1 MKKKIKKYT
10 VKPINAGFSLIEL
23 AVVLAISA
31 VIGLAIWKLLPAMR
45 GTANVDAPRIA
56 LQEAQTALEGFILRE
71 NRLPCPSS
79 AASAQNGI
87 EDCTGNVQVG
97 TLPYSTLGLSAGVP
111 MRYGVYRNAAAAVK
125 NDADLAQAKQRFLPT
140 SPINILGP
148 INGLDFCVA
157 LKNAIASP
165 SALAASASGVSIAYG
180 LAHAGANGNFEG
192 ANADSNPAFELASA
206 AQSSSYDDKVA
217 IAGHSELFG
226 RLNCPE
232 RLSNANGAARSLY
245 AAFDNDLNAAL
256 YAEYREFVVKVRAI
270 NLLFAISTAAIAAA
284 DLVIAIAGGATALAL
299 AAATAG
305 ISAFTVIGASLAI
318 TAATLAGIAAAAGV
332 VAAGLALAKANDQR
346 DAANVNKLNLTEPTL
361 ARATAAAVAAV
372 KHGLLP

>member
-1 MKKKIKKYT
+1 MKQKFKLHA
-10 VKPINAGFSLIEL
+10 VKPVNTGFSLIEL

-31 VIGLAIWKLLPAMR
+31 VIGLAIWKLMPAMR
-45 GTANVDAPRIA
+45 GTANADAPRIA

-71 NRLPCPSS
+71 NRLPCPASS
-79 AASAQNGI
+79 TNGV

-97 TLPYSTLGLSAGVP
+97 TLPYSTLGLSASSQL
-111 MRYGVYRNAAAAVK
+111 RYGVYRNAAAVVK
-125 NDADLAQAKQRFLPT
+125 NDADLAQAKQRYLPT
-140 SPINILGP
+140 SPINIIGA

-165 SALAASASGVSIAYG
+165 SVLAASASGVSIAYG

-192 ANADSNPAFELASA
+192 VNADINPAFELAST

-232 RLSNANGAARSLY
+232 RLSRANGAARSLY

-256 YAEYREFVVKVRAI
+256 YAEYRTFVVQVREK
-270 NLLFAISTAAIAAA
+270 NLVFAISTAAIAAA
-284 DLVIAIAGGATALAL
+284 DLVIAIAGGATSLAL
-299 AAATAG
+299 AAATVGIGAG
-305 ISAFTVIGASLAI
+305 TVIGAAAAVA
-318 TAATLAGIAAAAGV
+318 AATAAGIAATAGV
-332 VAAGLALAKANDQR
+332 VAAGVALAKANSQR
-346 DAANVNKLNLTEPTL
+346 DAANANKLNLVAPTL
-361 ARATAAAVAAV
+361 ARATASAVAAV